1 MARYAFMSYGNF
13 VATETQISKRGKCV
27 KRFSIAFQLILDV
40 EHSGG
45 SGGERWPV
53 K

>member
-1 MARYAFMSYGNF
+1 MLLCLFMETSE
-13 VATETQISKRGKCV
+13 ATETQINIKRGKCV

-45 SGGERWPV
+45 SGGERDRV